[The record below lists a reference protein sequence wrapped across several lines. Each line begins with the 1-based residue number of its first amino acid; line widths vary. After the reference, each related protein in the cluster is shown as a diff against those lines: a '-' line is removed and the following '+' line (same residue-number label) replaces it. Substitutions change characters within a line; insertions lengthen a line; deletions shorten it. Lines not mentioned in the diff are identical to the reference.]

1 MKQSKTTASNII
13 ETNRPS
19 LKTCFLK
26 KTLFNKEATN
36 KIASK

>member
-1 MKQSKTTASNII
+1 MKQSKTITSNII
-13 ETNRPS
+13 GTNRTS

-26 KTLFNKEATN
+26 KTLLNKEETN